1 MIHHKLTFKDFMNC
15 YKKRTAKLYY
25 FFVTDTTLT
34 SDNSSHLRKNLLE
47 RIKVDN
53 AIDDKIIDEKY
64 NMTLK
69 EKQQKYR
76 HYLQVKLI
84 NMNILQMK
92 KQYHLIQARSK
103 YNQLE
108 QAKFTYSLLGKAF
121 EKQIKTIK
129 QQGKKQV
136 LKL

>member
-1 MIHHKLTFKDFMNC
+1 
-15 YKKRTAKLYY
+15 
-25 FFVTDTTLT
+25 
-34 SDNSSHLRKNLLE
+34 
-47 RIKVDN
+47 
-53 AIDDKIIDEKY
+53 
-64 NMTLK
+64 MTLK
-69 EKQQKYR
+69 EKQQKYH

>member
-1 MIHHKLTFKDFMNC
+1 MIHHKLTFKNFMNC

-64 NMTLK
+64 NMTLRRSSK
-69 EKQQKYR
+69 
-76 HYLQVKLI
+76 
-84 NMNILQMK
+84 NI
-92 KQYHLIQARSK
+92 IIIFR
-103 YNQLE
+103 
-108 QAKFTYSLLGKAF
+108 
-121 EKQIKTIK
+121 
-129 QQGKKQV
+129 
-136 LKL
+136 

>member
-1 MIHHKLTFKDFMNC
+1 MNC
-15 YKKRTAKLYY
+15 YEKRTAKLYY

-69 EKQQKYR
+69 EKQQKYH